1 MLNIEEYKFYLP
13 KVVLCFFI
21 WIYLITESAY
31 VAVTAQDT
39 IDRSGDKVNFAMR
52 CVGISLLASYMVYFA
67 LISVSLTKIMNMMKK
82 AYKHLICVTLVV
94 IAVSLVILCL
104 NGQVNS
110 SFERPILYVA

>member
-13 KVVLCFFI
+13 KVILCFFI
-21 WIYLITESAY
+21 WIYLIAESAY

-39 IDRSGDKVNFAMR
+39 IDRSGDRVNLMMR
-52 CVGISLLASYMVYFA
+52 CVGISLLASYMLYFA
-67 LISVSLTKIMNMMKK
+67 LISVSLTRIMNMMKK

-94 IAVSLVILCL
+94 IAMSLTVLAL
-104 NGQVNS
+104 NGQVTS